1 MLHITYFIILHYT
14 STSQLSFS
22 SALAQLCSASPKLVK
37 PVQLCVK
44 TGDSLLPSLSGAR
57 LICRLTGLTSPA
69 MCRSINCFWA
79 GASLTYHRCWSPKV
93 RNIFPQHTHTYTR
106 EFAELHQLLQ
116 HKSYQITFSSFPE
129 SALQKLVCAPR
140 HCLDQSKQG
149 QKVINHVL
157 SCNIQ
162 AVETMIDM

>member
-1 MLHITYFIILHYT
+1 MLHITYFIILHHT

-93 RNIFPQHTHTYTR
+93 RNIFPQHTHTHT
-106 EFAELHQLLQ
+106 LG
-116 HKSYQITFSSFPE
+116 SS
-129 SALQKLVCAPR
+129 QNCIN
-140 HCLDQSKQG
+140 CCN
-149 QKVINHVL
+149 INHIKSRSAHFQNQRYKSSSAPHGTVWTKA
-157 SCNIQ
+157 NR
-162 AVETMIDM
+162 DKRW